1 MTASL
6 AQQLERAALF
16 EGLTAP
22 QIAQLNA
29 IAEEAE
35 VARGRTLFEEGSPGD
50 ALYLV
55 LSGELEILKRD
66 PAGNLQ
72 PLARVGAGQVLGEMS
87 LLGGGARRS
96 ATARAL
102 VDARLL
108 RLPTERFAPLLA
120 RDEVPALK
128 LVLNLARVMSR
139 RLLQMNE
146 RLVNEKL
153 TDGQGARHEELSA
166 FQKVL
171 SDWSF

>member
-1 MTASL
+1 MNATL
-6 AQQLERAALF
+6 AQQVQGSALF
-16 EGLTAP
+16 EGLSP
-22 QIAQLNA
+22 AQVEQLLA

-35 VARGRTLFEEGSPGD
+35 VARGRALFEEGASGD

-55 LSGELEILKRD
+55 LSGELEILKKD
-66 PAGNLQ
+66 AAGAQL
-72 PLARVGAGQVLGEMS
+72 PLARVGPGQVLGEMS
-87 LLGGGARRS
+87 LLGGSARRS

-102 VDARLL
+102 GEVRLL
-108 RLPTERFAPLLA
+108 RLPTARFAPLLA

-146 RLVNEKL
+146 KLVE
-153 TDGQGARHEELSA
+153 GQGARREELSA

>member
-6 AQQLERAALF
+6 AEQVKGAALF
-16 EGLTAP
+16 EGLSPGQTE
-22 QIAQLNA
+22 QLLT
-29 IAEEAE
+29 IAEEAS
-35 VARGRTLFEEGSPGD
+35 VARGRDLFEEGAPGD

-66 PAGNLQ
+66 AAGGQ
-72 PLARVGAGQVLGEMS
+72 QQLARVGAGQVLGEMS
-87 LLGGGARRS
+87 LLGDARQRS

-102 VDARLL
+102 SDARLL
-108 RLPTERFAPLLA
+108 RLPTARFAPLLA

-139 RLLQMNE
+139 RLLQMNQK
-146 RLVNEKL
+146 LVE
-153 TDGQGARHEELSA
+153 GQGARREELSA

-171 SDWSF
+171 NDWSF

>member
-6 AQQLERAALF
+6 AQQVQHAALF
-16 EGLTAP
+16 EGLSA
-22 QIAQLNA
+22 AQTEQLLT
-29 IAEEAE
+29 IAEEAV
-35 VARGRTLFEEGSPGD
+35 VARGRSLFEEGAPGE

-66 PAGNLQ
+66 AAGGQ
-72 PLARVGAGQVLGEMS
+72 QQLARVGAGQVLGEMS
-87 LLGGGARRS
+87 LLGGVAHRS
-96 ATARAL
+96 ASARAL
-102 VDARLL
+102 SDARLL

-146 RLVNEKL
+146 KLVE
-153 TDGQGARHEELSA
+153 GQGARHEELSA

-171 SDWSF
+171 NDWSF